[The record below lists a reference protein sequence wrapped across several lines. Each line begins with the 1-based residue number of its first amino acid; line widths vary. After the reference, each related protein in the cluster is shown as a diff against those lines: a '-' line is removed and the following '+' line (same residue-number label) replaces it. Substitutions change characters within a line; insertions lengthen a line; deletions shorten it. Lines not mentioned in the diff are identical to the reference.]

1 MISRRKFII
10 FIGTAALLP
19 KLPKS
24 AFPAERQ
31 ARLVR
36 IVTYIPRHIF
46 LSTRSSGDTVLLTA
60 LKLTD
65 DNKTALGSFSNG
77 QTIQFDSNSSSLAIV
92 QKSKDRRVDRQSV
105 LLKSLAAWV
114 IDAVWQSVHNKRNH
128 ATITQL
134 RSNFEGFQ
142 RQFVLETITPLS
154 LYNLVR
160 DTVLLN
166 QITSV
171 VWNKEALRFEVK

>member
-10 FIGTAALLP
+10 FTGTAALLL
-19 KLPKS
+19 KLPNF
-24 AFPAERQ
+24 AFSAERQ

-46 LSTRSSGDTVLLTA
+46 FSTRSSGDTVLLTA

-65 DNKTALGSFSNG
+65 DNKTVSGPFSNG
-77 QTIQFDSNSSSLAIV
+77 QTIQFDSNSSSLTTV
-92 QKSKDRRVDRQSV
+92 QKSIDHRVGRQSV
-105 LLKSLAAWV
+105 LLKSLAVWV
-114 IDAVWQSVHNKRNH
+114 IDAVWQSIHNKRNPT
-128 ATITQL
+128 TIAQL
-134 RSNFEGFQ
+134 RGNFEGFQ
-142 RQFVLETITPLS
+142 RQFVLETITPVS
-154 LYNLVR
+154 LYTLVR